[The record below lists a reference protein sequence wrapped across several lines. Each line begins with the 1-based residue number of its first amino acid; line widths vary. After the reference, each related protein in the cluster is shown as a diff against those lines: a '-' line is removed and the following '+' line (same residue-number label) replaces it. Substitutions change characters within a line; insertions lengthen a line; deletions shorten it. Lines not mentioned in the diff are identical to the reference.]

1 MIKKKVVGEEEGGG
15 KKMKRFDKIT
25 IAEGGSLRFQPDEK
39 VYGVCECVRACVR
52 YKWIGANQYSGR
64 RVERLDIEERGTA
77 AGK

>member
-1 MIKKKVVGEEEGGG
+1 
-15 KKMKRFDKIT
+15 
-25 IAEGGSLRFQPDEK
+25 
-39 VYGVCECVRACVR
+39 VRACVR